1 MKQRP
6 LVVASWNVR
15 TIQDTGL
22 GARRR
27 TALIACELARYNID
41 IAALSETRLPDEG
54 SLVKT
59 GTGYTCF
66 WSGLPTVAR
75 RIHGV
80 GFAVK
85 TALLQ
90 STQES
95 PIAIDVRLVTL
106 RLPLAKN
113 RFATFVSVYS
123 PTLDSSDD
131 VKDRFYDTLYS
142 TLRRISQDDK
152 IILLGDFNARVG
164 RNHDIWHGVIG
175 HHGVGNMNSSG
186 LRLLSLCSE
195 LGLAITNTFFQ
206 LRDMHK
212 TSWMHP
218 RSKHWHLIDYVIVR
232 RRDMN
237 EVQITRAMRGAECS
251 TDHRLI
257 RSTLRL
263 TVRPP
268 ARRQKPRHKLYVH
281 AAHNQKIREELRN
294 AIDQSLSHI
303 STTTTLN
310 CTSNLTMEWQAL
322 SSALLTASQSTLG
335 NMERRHQDWFDDNAT
350 DIRSLI
356 HDKNAAHDSLLRNPT
371 SRTLRERFSSKR
383 ATVQRKL
390 RRMENYWWAETAAQ
404 IQSYANISDTKS
416 CYEALKAVYGPRLFS
431 LHPVRSIDGD
441 LIKNKE
447 LILERWAEYL
457 QN

>member
-1 MKQRP
+1 MVAEWWAWNSIP
-6 LVVASWNVR
+6 LRQLPGWLSSPFLDPHCSPPVEEGPRKRGPNIACSTFPGWLTAATGLSHTRSKKV
-15 TIQDTGL
+15 QDKFFNKTKATSGRKLECAYSTGL
-22 GARRR
+22 GARRC

-54 SLVKT
+54 SLVEM
-59 GTGYTCF
+59 GTGYTFF

-80 GFAVK
+80 GFAVR

-95 PIAIDVRLVTL
+95 PIAIDERLMTL
-106 RLPLAKN
+106 RLPLAN
-113 RFATFVSVYS
+113 SRFATFVSVYS

-131 VKDRFYDTLYS
+131 VKDRFYETLYS
-142 TLRRISQDDK
+142 TLRRILQDDR

-175 HHGVGNMNSSG
+175 HHGVGNMNSSS

-232 RRDMN
+232 CRDLN
-237 EVQITRAMRGAECS
+237 EVQNTRAMRGAECS

-257 RSTLRL
+257 RSILRV
-263 TVRPP
+263 TVRPS
-268 ARRQKPRHKLYVH
+268 ARRQKPRRKLNVH
-281 AAHNQKIREELRN
+281 AALNQNIREELRN
-294 AIDQSLSHI
+294 AIDQSLPHI

-310 CTSNLTMEWQAL
+310 CITNLTMEWQAL
-322 SSALLTASQSTLG
+322 SSALLIASQSTLG
-335 NMERRHQDWFDDNAT
+335 NM
-350 DIRSLI
+350 
-356 HDKNAAHDSLLRNPT
+356 
-371 SRTLRERFSSKR
+371 
-383 ATVQRKL
+383 
-390 RRMENYWWAETAAQ
+390 
-404 IQSYANISDTKS
+404 
-416 CYEALKAVYGPRLFS
+416 
-431 LHPVRSIDGD
+431 
-441 LIKNKE
+441 
-447 LILERWAEYL
+447 
-457 QN
+457 